1 MSRRRRDPRRPAL
14 VRGRLRVVF
23 FVLLTAGAALAGGG
37 AALVPALLGL
47 AAALLSVQVARR
59 RGDDLAYSFVV
70 LDWLLLGCAVAFA
83 GGAHDGL
90 VVAVAALP
98 VVHLLGSPRADWPY
112 LLLPALALIVLLAAA
127 DPTLGGDRT
136 FGVLELAALVA
147 SGTVATAILRRPPRR
162 VPVVS
167 VDAAT
172 GFYTARRLP
181 ELLDGLLDTTAR
193 EHDALGVVYLRLA
206 QFQDVRDFAGE
217 DGSEQLVATVA
228 RRLRR
233 HLRSDDLAFR
243 VAADGFLLA
252 LPGRDLGA
260 ARAVAAAIEGEV
272 GASLIGGHRQRLEC
286 GVACFPTVRRLDDL
300 LREARANARHEPC
313 ELALAVAQ

>member
-1 MSRRRRDPRRPAL
+1 
-14 VRGRLRVVF
+14 VRGRLRTVF
-23 FVLLTAGAALAGGG
+23 FLLLSGAAMLAGGG
-37 AALVPALLGL
+37 AALVPAVLGG
-47 AAALLSVQVARR
+47 AAGLLSVQVARR

-83 GGAHDGL
+83 GGAHEAL

-98 VVHLLGSPRADWPY
+98 LVQLVASPRADWPY
-112 LLLPALALIVLLAAA
+112 LLLPALALVVVLAAA

-136 FGVLELAALVA
+136 FGLLELTALVA
-147 SGTVATAILRRPPRR
+147 SGTAAAALLRRPPRR

-181 ELLDGLLDTTAR
+181 QLLDGLLDSVAR

-233 HLRSDDLAFR
+233 HLRGDDLAFR
-243 VAADGFLLA
+243 VAPDAFLLA

-260 ARAVAAAIEGEV
+260 ARAVATAIDAEV
-272 GASLIGGHRQRLEC
+272 AASLIGGRRQRLES

-300 LREARANARHEPC
+300 LREARANARHEQC

>member
-1 MSRRRRDPRRPAL
+1 
-14 VRGRLRVVF
+14 
-23 FVLLTAGAALAGGG
+23 
-37 AALVPALLGL
+37 
-47 AAALLSVQVARR
+47 VQVARR

-70 LDWLLLGCAVAFA
+70 LDWLLLGCTIAFA
-83 GGAHDGL
+83 GGAHEGL

-98 VVHLLGSPRADWPY
+98 VAQLLASPRADWPY
-112 LLLPALALIVLLAAA
+112 LLLPALALVVVLAAA
-127 DPTLGGDRT
+127 DPSLGGDRM
-136 FGVLELAALVA
+136 FGILELTALVV

-162 VPVVS
+162 EPVVS

-181 ELLDGLLDTTAR
+181 ELLDDLLDTTAR
-193 EHDALGVVYLRLA
+193 EHEALGVVYLRLT
-206 QFQDVRDFAGE
+206 QFQDVRDFAGA

-243 VAADGFLLA
+243 VAADAFLVA

-260 ARAVAAAIEGEV
+260 ARAVAVAIEGEV
-272 GASLIGGHRQRLEC
+272 GASLIGGRRQRLES